1 MDVQTEE
8 AEEDAAAPSSAVEI
22 YTDSYS
28 ANLDAL
34 FAKKG
39 IAHGVRRLIEAGIAA
54 IHDDDAVALAA
65 ALDEMPVNVNFCPV
79 SAFPGGDSLL
89 CYAAR
94 FNAPR
99 CVEILLSHG
108 ASPDLILE
116 GGDTALLA
124 AVMQSPRAWEQWGF
138 LHTEGGESKAGAAA
152 AARGRMARAVKV
164 LKQLLGAGADIN
176 LADADGYSPLYLAG
190 HFGMPEFVTIL
201 LTAGAD
207 VEQRA
212 NNGFT
217 PLGQAVFD
225 GQTPCVELLL
235 GARAAVDR
243 LDAADGS
250 GRAPLWH
257 AASSGHADCL
267 RLLLASGAD
276 VGLAPT
282 CGNAKDEF
290 LAGTTAFF
298 IACQRGHIEC
308 AEALLQAGAAVD
320 ETLRDCDGFSALL
333 MAAANGHPD
342 CVRVCIGAGANV
354 NIVAKSGLA
363 PLSAACYHGHHTSA
377 RLLIEGGAVL
387 NLAVGL
393 PLAHTPLLLACQQGH
408 PECVR
413 VLCDSGADVDE
424 ATANG
429 ITPLC
434 KACQHGRLECAQIVS
449 SFGASRQTPVG
460 TPEQAATQNGH
471 SDVAAWLAA
480 SRCPKFLHQ
489 YENGALV
496 DSWLP
501 LQHLEAC
508 PRLAGQPR
516 REGIVLLTLHHCPQ
530 ALTVERARALLR
542 GGADPLAGEPS
553 ALERARAL
561 CLWSESDPT
570 AAAVGS
576 TVAIHSL
583 VSRPS
588 LNGKTGVVVS
598 ANASSGRFGVL
609 VAGEAKTLA
618 LRRGGSLSLS
628 LPLPLPPSQPPSLPP
643 APPPP
648 LFLPP
653 SLPPSFSL
661 PPSL

>member
-8 AEEDAAAPSSAVEI
+8 NAAAPSSAVEI

-99 CVEILLSHG
+99 CVELLLSHG

-116 GGDTALLA
+116 GGDTALLT

-152 AARGRMARAVKV
+152 AARGRMARAVEV

-176 LADADGYSPLYLAG
+176 RADADGYSPLYLAG
-190 HFGMPEFVTIL
+190 HFGMPEFATIL

-225 GQTPCVELLL
+225 GHAPCVELLL

-320 ETLRDCDGFSALL
+320 ETLRECDGFSALL

-354 NIVAKSGLA
+354 NIVAKSGR
-363 PLSAACYHGHHTSA
+363 P
-377 RLLIEGGAVL
+377 IER
-387 NLAVGL
+387 
-393 PLAHTPLLLACQQGH
+393 
-408 PECVR
+408 R
-413 VLCDSGADVDE
+413 VLSRPPHV
-424 ATANG
+424 
-429 ITPLC
+429 
-434 KACQHGRLECAQIVS
+434 CQASNRGWRCAQP
-449 SFGASRQTPVG
+449 SRRRSPG
-460 TPEQAATQNGH
+460 PHAA
-471 SDVAAWLAA
+471 
-480 SRCPKFLHQ
+480 
-489 YENGALV
+489 ALGM
-496 DSWLP
+496 P
-501 LQHLEAC
+501 AGP
-508 PRLAGQPR
+508 PR
-516 REGIVLLTLHHCPQ
+516 V
-530 ALTVERARALLR
+530 RARALRLR
-542 GGADPLAGEPS
+542 RRRQRSHRERHHASVQGVPARPPRVRPDRLFLRCFSPDAG
-553 ALERARAL
+553 RHARAGG
-561 CLWSESDPT
+561 DPK
-570 AAAVGS
+570 
-576 TVAIHSL
+576 
-583 VSRPS
+583 RP
-588 LNGKTGVVVS
+588 
-598 ANASSGRFGVL
+598 
-609 VAGEAKTLA
+609 
-618 LRRGGSLSLS
+618 LRRGRLAGRQ
-628 LPLPLPPSQPPSLPP
+628 PLPNVSPPIREWRAGRLLAATA
-643 APPPP
+643 APRGVPETCRAAAA
-648 LFLPP
+648 
-653 SLPPSFSL
+653 
-661 PPSL
+661 